1 MQNLTGKQRKYLR
14 SLAHSYKPHVIV
26 GRNLLN
32 DGTLHSIELT
42 LTANELVKVKFPS
55 KDEMNSLKDK
65 IVSELQCHIA
75 GDIGKTLI
83 IYRPNQEIEKNRI
96 IIPE

>member
-1 MQNLTGKQRKYLR
+1 MNKLKGKQRKYLR

-26 GRNLLN
+26 GKNLLN
-32 DGTLHSIELT
+32 EGSLHSIELT
-42 LTANELVKVKFPS
+42 LSVNELIKVKFPS
-55 KDEMNSLKDK
+55 KDEMNNLKDK
-65 IVSELQCHIA
+65 IVSKLSCHIV

-83 IYRPNQEIEKNRI
+83 IYRPNEEIEKKRI